1 MEVHVTGTTDS
12 RVWETSEPIA
22 MQKMTQ
28 TCRITIGEPQL
39 WWPSGYGEQPLY
51 NVKVSLCD
59 GSTILDRREYRIGLR
74 TMTISREK
82 DAFGESFAHEV
93 NGVKIFAMGADY
105 IPEDCL
111 LARRSPE
118 RTGRLLEDAKAANYN
133 CIRVWG
139 GGHYP
144 DDWFYDLCDEL
155 GLIVWQDFMFAC
167 AVYDLSEEFEA
178 NITAE
183 LVDNIRR
190 IRHHACLGLW
200 CGNNEMEQ
208 FVNEGVWVND
218 PKERTDYLRMYEK
231 LFPEILQRHDPDTF
245 YWPASPSSGGGFDEP
260 NDEDRGDTHYW
271 EVWHGGKPFTEY
283 RRHHFRYLSE
293 FGFESFP
300 PMRTIESFTRPEDR
314 NIFSFVME
322 KHQRNSA
329 GNGKILQYLSQSY
342 LYPPTMELL
351 VYASQLLQAQAMRYG
366 VEHLRRN
373 RGRCMGAVIW
383 QLNDCWPVA
392 SWSSIDYYG
401 RWKAVHYYARR
412 FFAPVLLSCEEEG
425 LMTHDANPNAEP
437 REIVPSIRMN
447 VSNET
452 RTSRNG
458 RVRWILADPQ
468 GAVLSENEHT
478 FSVDLLSAIWFDR
491 IDLPQADLRSSHVS
505 YELILGDETVSCG
518 SVLFCPPKYYR
529 FEDPHLSVYREGEEL
544 LITASAFA
552 KDVEIL
558 NRAEDLVLSDNYFDM
573 EPGTRRLRILRGE
586 PEDLQIRSVYDLC
599 R

>member
-1 MEVHVTGTTDS
+1 
-12 RVWETSEPIA
+12 
-22 MQKMTQ
+22 
-28 TCRITIGEPQL
+28 
-39 WWPSGYGEQPLY
+39 
-51 NVKVSLCD
+51 
-59 GSTILDRREYRIGLR
+59 
-74 TMTISREK
+74 
-82 DAFGESFAHEV
+82 
-93 NGVKIFAMGADY
+93 
-105 IPEDCL
+105 
-111 LARRSPE
+111 
-118 RTGRLLEDAKAANYN
+118 
-133 CIRVWG
+133 
-139 GGHYP
+139 
-144 DDWFYDLCDEL
+144 
-155 GLIVWQDFMFAC
+155 
-167 AVYDLSEEFEA
+167 
-178 NITAE
+178 
-183 LVDNIRR
+183 
-190 IRHHACLGLW
+190 
-200 CGNNEMEQ
+200 
-208 FVNEGVWVND
+208 
-218 PKERTDYLRMYEK
+218 
-231 LFPEILQRHDPDTF
+231 
-245 YWPASPSSGGGFDEP
+245 
-260 NDEDRGDTHYW
+260 
-271 EVWHGGKPFTEY
+271 
-283 RRHHFRYLSE
+283 
-293 FGFESFP
+293 
-300 PMRTIESFTRPEDR
+300 
-314 NIFSFVME
+314 
-322 KHQRNSA
+322 
-329 GNGKILQYLSQSY
+329 
-342 LYPPTMELL
+342 
-351 VYASQLLQAQAMRYG
+351 
-366 VEHLRRN
+366 
-373 RGRCMGAVIW
+373 MGAVIW

-412 FFAPVLLSCEEEG
+412 FFAPVLLSCEEEV

-491 IDLPQADLRSSHVS
+491 IELPQADLRSSHVS